1 MSSRTHHTQAPS
13 LRAALSHIFRAPAQS
28 LHRPTSGSSG
38 HPRSP
43 ASSASIHASLAT
55 GQEFVGTFFSS
66 RPWTLGK
73 I

>member
-43 ASSASIHASLAT
+43 ASYASIHASLGM
-55 GQEFVGTFFSS
+55 GQ
-66 RPWTLGK
+66 
-73 I
+73 